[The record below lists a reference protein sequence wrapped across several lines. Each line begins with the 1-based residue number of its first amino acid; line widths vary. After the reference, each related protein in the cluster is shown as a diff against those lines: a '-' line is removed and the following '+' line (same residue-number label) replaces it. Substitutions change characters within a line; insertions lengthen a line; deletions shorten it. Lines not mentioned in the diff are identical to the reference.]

1 MLRITGI
8 SLFVVLIS
16 CSALTYPAVAVAGLS
31 EATFSDSFE
40 TNFVQAAIDRTKHQV
55 RYDGSYRPISY
66 QGGDVPAN
74 IGVCTDVVIRA
85 YRALGADLQQL
96 VHEDM
101 HKNFNLYPSKRIWG
115 LTKTD
120 KNIDH
125 RRVPNLQVFFARNGQ
140 QLSITNDKQDYAP
153 GDIVTWL
160 TPGNLPHIGIVTN
173 QISSSS
179 GNPLIAHNIGA
190 GPKLDDMLFSFEISG
205 HYRYV
210 PKVYNNTL

>member
-1 MLRITGI
+1 MLRITGV

-16 CSALTYPAVAVAGLS
+16 CSALTYPAVAVAEPS
-31 EATFSDSFE
+31 EATLSDGFE
-40 TNFVQAAIDRTKHQV
+40 SNFVQAAIDRTKHQV
-55 RYDGSYRPISY
+55 QYDGSYRSISY
-66 QGGDVPAN
+66 PGGDVPAN

-101 HKNFNLYPSKRIWG
+101 QKNFNLYPSKRIWG

-190 GPKLDDMLFSFEISG
+190 GPKLDDILFSFEISG